1 MAFRQELCVK
11 YHGGK
16 KVLFTPTDIA
26 EETGLSKQ
34 HVRRSLEELENQGLA
49 ERKPINGKS
58 LTKGNVA
65 IYSWA
70 EPRTPRE
77 QNSSHPRLPF
87 PDWFSPSLQPL
98 RALIQRYKY
107 ELPADLVAAGG
118 YLSALEE
125 AAREVEKAEKVACD
139 ILDRVCAGAAHIRKK
154 EQESTEEKNP
164 PPQPSV
170 KATSNVEEEENTQAI
185 IPLPEPAAPPV
196 IEAEFVSDENTQS
209 IEPLPE
215 PAAPSVIEAQFV
227 PEEPTFQEFA
237 KDYPGEVDPDSKPA
251 YEALSP
257 QEKTAIQQTLPN
269 FRACERWKTPRFIP
283 RASNFLKKR
292 YWEFPPPRT
301 RIIESLRMQQQREQA
316 QSIVAALKRER
327 GI

>member
-170 KATSNVEEEENTQAI
+170 KATSNVEEEENTQAL
-185 IPLPEPAAPPV
+185 IPLPEPAAP
-196 IEAEFVSDENTQS
+196 A
-209 IEPLPE
+209 
-215 PAAPSVIEAQFV
+215 VIEAQFV
-227 PEEPTFQEFA
+227 PEEPTFQQFA
-237 KDYPGEVDPDSKPA
+237 EDYPGEVDPDSKPV
-251 YEALSP
+251 YEALTP
-257 QEKTAIQQTLPN
+257 QDKTAIQQTLPT
-269 FRACERWKTPRFIP
+269 FKSCERWKTPRFIP

-292 YWEFPPPRT
+292 YWEFPPPRA
-301 RIIESLRMQQQREQA
+301 RIIESLRKQESREQA
-316 QSIVAALKRER
+316 QSILSILKARR